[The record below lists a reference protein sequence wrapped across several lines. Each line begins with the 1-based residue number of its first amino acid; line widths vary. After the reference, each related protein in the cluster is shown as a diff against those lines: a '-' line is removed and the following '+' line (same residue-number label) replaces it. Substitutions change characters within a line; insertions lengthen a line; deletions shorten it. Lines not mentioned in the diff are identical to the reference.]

1 MKRRWLIPWCNAR
14 EHVPIPDLS
23 WRYKLPLKAA
33 LLAGI
38 PLVIMTAIGASV
50 LMQGQTADRRST
62 LAVGVIVAAVSG
74 GTVIYRI
81 DRWSLPKQSL
91 AHLELM
97 ALFLSGW
104 FPLDSAAGVLAV
116 IGILAA
122 TGAVLWTAV
131 YTAFLLI
138 SAGGPDADGRTR

>member
-1 MKRRWLIPWCNAR
+1 MSPPGNPALR
-14 EHVPIPDLS
+14 
-23 WRYKLPLKAA
+23 AA
-33 LLAGI
+33 S
-38 PLVIMTAIGASV
+38 PRVIRTAIGGA
-50 LMQGQTADRRST
+50 LLIQGQPADGRST

-91 AHLELM
+91 AHLALM
-97 ALFLSGW
+97 AVTVLPALFLSGW

-131 YTAFLLI
+131 YTAFRLI

>member
-1 MKRRWLIPWCNAR
+1 
-14 EHVPIPDLS
+14 
-23 WRYKLPLKAA
+23 
-33 LLAGI
+33 
-38 PLVIMTAIGASV
+38 MTAIGASL

-62 LAVGVIVAAVSG
+62 LAVGVIVAAAVSG

>member
-1 MKRRWLIPWCNAR
+1 M
-14 EHVPIPDLS
+14 
-23 WRYKLPLKAA
+23 
-33 LLAGI
+33 
-38 PLVIMTAIGASV
+38 
-50 LMQGQTADRRST
+50 
-62 LAVGVIVAAVSG
+62 
-74 GTVIYRI
+74 IYRI

>member
-1 MKRRWLIPWCNAR
+1 MR
-14 EHVPIPDLS
+14 
-23 WRYKLPLKAA
+23 LPLKAA

-38 PLVIMTAIGASV
+38 PLVIMTAIGAS
-50 LMQGQTADRRST
+50 LLIQGQTADGRST

-91 AHLELM
+91 AHLALM
-97 ALFLSGW
+97 AVTVLPALFLSGW

-116 IGILAA
+116 VGIFAA
-122 TGAVLWTAV
+122 TGVVLWTAV
-131 YTAFLLI
+131 YTTFRLI
-138 SAGGPDADGRTR
+138 SAGGPDADARTR